1 MEYRRFEKLSNVKT
15 DIPLPQRGTAHSAG
29 YDISIIHP
37 GVYTLITEKEIDIS
51 DAWELVKKK
60 NGSIFY
66 LPPEK
71 TNYVFPTGIKA
82 KIPYDKNEF
91 LALYI
96 RSSVGIKQGITLS
109 NQTGIIDADYYNNPD
124 NEGHIMVALNIP
136 ERLIPDKEPSLFAK
150 EYNMARY
157 LVFEGP
163 TMRICQGIFLPY
175 EITDDDTASAERM
188 GGIGSTGR

>member
-1 MEYRRFEKLSNVKT
+1 MRKFEKLSHLKC
-15 DIPLPQRGTAHSAG
+15 DIPLPKRSTAYSAG

-37 GVYTLITEKEIDIS
+37 SVYKLITEKSIS
-51 DAWELVKKK
+51 LQDAWDIVNKKE
-60 NGSIFY
+60 GPIFY
-66 LPPEK
+66 LPQGK

-82 KIPYDKNEF
+82 KIPYDKQEF

-96 RSSVGIKQGITLS
+96 RSSVGIKQGIALS

-124 NEGHIMVALNIP
+124 NEGHIMVALTIP
-136 ERLIPDKEPSLFAK
+136 ERLIPDKEPSLFTE

-157 LVFEGP
+157 LQFDGP

-175 EITDDDTASAERM
+175 EKIVDDVSSEKRT
-188 GGIGSTGR
+188 GGIGSTGKA

>member
-1 MEYRRFEKLSNVKT
+1 MLYRKFEKISSVKAN
-15 DIPLPQRGTAHSAG
+15 IPLPKRGTSHSAG

-37 GVYTLITEKEIDIS
+37 YVYKLITEKDMDIS
-51 DAWELVKKK
+51 DAWEIVKEED
-60 NGSIFY
+60 GLIFY
-66 LPPEK
+66 LPAEK
-71 TNYVFPTGIKA
+71 TSYVFPTGIKA

-175 EITDDDTASAERM
+175 ETTDDDEASAKRI
-188 GGIGSTGR
+188 GGIGSTDR

>member
-1 MEYRRFEKLSNVKT
+1 MEHRRFEKLSNVKT

-37 GVYTLITEKEIDIS
+37 DVYALITEKEIDIS

-60 NGSIFY
+60 NGPVFY

-175 EITDDDTASAERM
+175 EITDDDTASAERT

>member
-1 MEYRRFEKLSNVKT
+1 MSERKFEQLSSLKIK
-15 DIPLPQRGTAHSAG
+15 IPLPKRSTAYSAG

-37 GVYTLITEKEIDIS
+37 QVYEMMTDPECKLQTLDEMWKCI
-51 DAWELVKKK
+51 KKYK
-60 NGSIFY
+60 LETFY
-66 LPPEK
+66 LPEGK
-71 TNYVFPTGIKA
+71 TSYVFPTGIKA

-109 NQTGIIDADYYNNPD
+109 NQTGIIDAD

-175 EITDDDTASAERM
+175 ETTDDDEASAERT